1 MLNQQNALRWNQEPE
16 LVKWLRNSRLDWFGR
31 LQSAAHGPMK
41 PGSKEQAALASLA
54 QTLIQKLEH
63 LLAELPNEPAEETET
78 AQNAAPSTRKRAHLA
93 RLA

>member
-31 LQSAAHGPMK
+31 LQSAAHGPIK

-54 QTLIQKLEH
+54 QMLIQKLEH
-63 LLAELPNEPAEETET
+63 LLSETLKDPKEEKET
-78 AQNAAPSTRKRAHLA
+78 AQNAPPSSLKRARLA